1 MLGDEW
7 RQFPLP
13 CETVGGCRQSG
24 SGKPLWLLSYG
35 NTEGTHRLKFRN
47 TCYYPPRPHPQTT
60 MSSVIMIF
68 HYGNRHMP
76 VWQMSPT
83 LVSVLV
89 CFLRVTGLSYSCVAH
104 IQSVPLAQGT
114 GRQHLQAARGCNVC
128 GGGHRL
134 WSTDPDTN
142 PRMTKETLHSPV
154 VSLKRGKRVVRD
166 IQYVKVKKNRICG
179 NKGSFRAHLLSCDT
193 N

>member
-1 MLGDEW
+1 MNEDNFLCLV
-7 RQFPLP
+7 RQLEGAVRVAVGNH
-13 CETVGGCRQSG
+13 CDCCLTATLRGHTASNSETHV
-24 SGKPLWLLSYG
+24 
-35 NTEGTHRLKFRN
+35 TT
-47 TCYYPPRPHPQTT
+47 PPRPHPQTT

>member
-1 MLGDEW
+1 
-7 RQFPLP
+7 
-13 CETVGGCRQSG
+13 
-24 SGKPLWLLSYG
+24 
-35 NTEGTHRLKFRN
+35 
-47 TCYYPPRPHPQTT
+47 

-68 HYGNRHMP
+68 HHGNCHMP

-114 GRQHLQAARGCNVC
+114 GRRHLQAARGCNVC

-142 PRMTKETLHSPV
+142 PRMTRETLHSPV
-154 VSLKRGKRVVRD
+154 VSLKIGKRVVRN
-166 IQYVKVKKNRICG
+166 IQYVKVKKNRICR